1 MIRFEKKIAIAEE
14 HINQLQEQLKNI
26 KVGRWT
32 RLTEKEKRNLLTTTW
47 ELRKDSLRIENALIN
62 HHNDWS
68 VNFYPRRDE
77 VIEDKMKEYWRTHI
91 LIDRVIDGTE
101 RIVYTSQGI
110 DKFQLQ
116 KLQEDLKEVKK
127 MIDQDC

>member
-1 MIRFEKKIAIAEE
+1 
-14 HINQLQEQLKNI
+14 
-26 KVGRWT
+26 
-32 RLTEKEKRNLLTTTW
+32 
-47 ELRKDSLRIENALIN
+47 
-62 HHNDWS
+62 
-68 VNFYPRRDE
+68 
-77 VIEDKMKEYWRTHI
+77 MKEYWRTHI